1 MHDENAER
9 MNDTRS
15 LSDEELMQEITGGSE
30 PAFDELYKRYSRKA
44 LAFFYRMFNND
55 EEKAQDALQDIFMKV
70 VEKPELF
77 DTGKKFSSWFFSIAW
92 NMCKNEYKHNTVK
105 QNVHAEIKSINSIR
119 DESLFPNI
127 SGKIDAK
134 TFRSSLHAALSEL
147 SEDKRAAFLL
157 KYQEHRSIKE
167 ISQIQECSEGTV
179 KSRLFY
185 TIKYL
190 SAQLAVFD
198 PKN

>member
-1 MHDENAER
+1 
-9 MNDTRS
+9 MNDIRS
-15 LSDEELMQEITGGSE
+15 SSDEELMQEITRGSE

-70 VEKPELF
+70 VEKPGLF

-105 QNVHAEIKSINSIR
+105 QHVHAEIKSVNSIR

-134 TFRSSLHAALSEL
+134 AFRSSLHAALSEL
-147 SEDKRAAFLL
+147 SEDKRAAFIL

-167 ISQIQECSEGTV
+167 ISLIQECSEGTV

-190 SAQLAVFD
+190 AAQLAVFD